1 MIGVG
6 ATSTARL
13 AADTDALPGACDDDD
28 YTYDDDDDE
37 YDDSMILDE
46 GYYYCYCQDYDAD
59 EDACSATLG
68 GSAEAFVGM
77 TCATMQNYLYEV
89 LLAATMCTRAA
100 LAP

>member
-1 MIGVG
+1 MVGVG

-28 YTYDDDDDE
+28 DYDDDG
-37 YDDSMILDE
+37 MILDE

-59 EDACSATLG
+59 EDAYSGTLG

>member
-1 MIGVG
+1 MIGAG
-6 ATSTARL
+6 SSSIARL

-28 YTYDDDDDE
+28 YTYN
-37 YDDSMILDE
+37 DDSMILDE

-68 GSAEAFVGM
+68 GSAEAFVGIS
-77 TCATMQNYLYEV
+77 CATMQEDLNEV
-89 LLAATMCTRAA
+89 LLAAAMCTRAA

>member
-1 MIGVG
+1 MVDAGSS
-6 ATSTARL
+6 STARL

-28 YTYDDDDDE
+28 NTSDDDG
-37 YDDSMILDE
+37 MILDE

-68 GSAEAFVGM
+68 GSAEAFVGI
-77 TCATMQNYLYEV
+77 TCATMQEDLNEV